1 MEPAHISDAPI
12 QRYVRIDRR
21 IDQTESGT
29 QDEAKDRNHQP
40 LGGHRNSQEANG
52 RERTARHD
60 QGGPTEART
69 ERSTAG
75 TSREIGSGDR
85 RENEAQAGEWCPEG
99 RPHRGPSNAD
109 RARSEAEDHEQP
121 RGRSGSRQALDTA
134 GLRRNGLDHRRII
147 ANEMPRVSSSTAMD
161 PYARLKEGTKWMWAL
176 GDYGDLARFLE
187 PGAEALANLA
197 GIRPGMEV
205 LDVAAGNGNF
215 ALVAARRGARVTA
228 SDLTP
233 RMVELGVARTLAD
246 GLTIKWVTADA
257 EQLPFPD
264 GRFDTVASVFG
275 AMFAPR
281 PERVGA
287 ELFRV
292 VKTGGTVAMANYARQ
307 GFLGTF
313 AELLTRFSS
322 QPPGDIALP
331 SPFEWGDPAHVRQRF
346 NGRASSLRLESRTLR
361 FSFPSLE
368 TGWEFWERT
377 NPPLLALRTMLP
389 PERYRDLQAA
399 GVAVMRDLN
408 RDQHGGLALDSEYL
422 AVVAR
427 KAS

>member
-1 MEPAHISDAPI
+1 
-12 QRYVRIDRR
+12 
-21 IDQTESGT
+21 
-29 QDEAKDRNHQP
+29 
-40 LGGHRNSQEANG
+40 
-52 RERTARHD
+52 
-60 QGGPTEART
+60 
-69 ERSTAG
+69 
-75 TSREIGSGDR
+75 
-85 RENEAQAGEWCPEG
+85 
-99 RPHRGPSNAD
+99 
-109 RARSEAEDHEQP
+109 
-121 RGRSGSRQALDTA
+121 
-134 GLRRNGLDHRRII
+134 
-147 ANEMPRVSSSTAMD
+147 
-161 PYARLKEGTKWMWAL
+161 MWAL